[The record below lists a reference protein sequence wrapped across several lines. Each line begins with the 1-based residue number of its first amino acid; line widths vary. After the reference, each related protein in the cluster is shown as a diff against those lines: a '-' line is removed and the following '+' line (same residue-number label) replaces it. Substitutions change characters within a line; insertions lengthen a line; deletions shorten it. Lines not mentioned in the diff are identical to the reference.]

1 MLDQVV
7 LTREAIAAFAR
18 AVLDGAIAED
28 GEVHAGLM
36 ALQVCEASER
46 LAAIVATKGLCRS
59 SRDSNVSWVRCARRK
74 GLGSLLGLRRVGVI
88 KRSRRDV
95 IGHGKL
101 IGLVPV
107 PSAAATATTARGA
120 GHAGGHGDGFVD
132 MTVVVHGGHRV
143 RGASEGVGKGRC
155 IGHDLGH
162 AERTSLVEIAQV
174 VINGGRRTI
183 EEEVHTSR
191 RGGVRV
197 CIAERGLHVDDV
209 DGRGERWIGERQRSL
224 VKGKGQTSRRAAE
237 GIESGVRNLPL

>member
-1 MLDQVV
+1 
-7 LTREAIAAFAR
+7 
-18 AVLDGAIAED
+18 
-28 GEVHAGLM
+28 
-36 ALQVCEASER
+36 
-46 LAAIVATKGLCRS
+46 
-59 SRDSNVSWVRCARRK
+59 
-74 GLGSLLGLRRVGVI
+74 
-88 KRSRRDV
+88 
-95 IGHGKL
+95 
-101 IGLVPV
+101 
-107 PSAAATATTARGA
+107 
-120 GHAGGHGDGFVD
+120 

-143 RGASEGVGKGRC
+143 RGASEGVGEGRC

-191 RGGVRV
+191 RGRVRV

-224 VKGKGQTSRRAAE
+224 VKRKGQTSRRAAE